1 MNGMK
6 IQEYQLWDKH
16 TFDLIGYVDFG
27 DAELNY
33 ALLTKMH
40 RYCYT
45 CFCND
50 SCFESLDD

>member
-1 MNGMK
+1 MIMNGMK

-33 ALLTKMH
+33 ALLKKCTGIATHVLVRLM
-40 RYCYT
+40 
-45 CFCND
+45 FCI
-50 SCFESLDD
+50 FR